1 MANYYGYKER
11 DLDKSIID
19 WAGITKTISDDIL
32 TEKTRRDELKFTLE
46 KTQQEQ
52 LNKLNDYE
60 QGLDKSAN
68 MFAMQEAQNHRD
80 FLMENHRLMK
90 AGLISVND
98 SKITKQNVSDTWTN
112 INGAL
117 KGHQEA
123 YKKLTE
129 AGGLGNLALAE
140 DMSKMLDFK
149 DKKIYLSAKGEGF
162 FAKVDPKTGEMDM
175 KSLQPVKSVL
185 NTQLQQWDTID
196 VQESVVKDAAGADQW
211 VISPTSTKTVD
222 DVRNNPAYKVWKE
235 NKIKAALTTDRMSSS
250 VLMDYLNYDYTTD
263 ESEADADTILMV
275 RDNNGV
281 LQPKLTEE
289 QIKKAKEAYGN
300 ALEMALGHK
309 TTKQYV
315 APRTTSNATKSGAD
329 QSADSLYD
337 LSTRLAQGDSVAIS
351 QLKNQLYNT
360 QVDGKT
366 VEVQIGDVKY
376 TDKAIVF
383 LDVNGRTLTKVNRT
397 GDIQKDALQVA
408 SVIESGSSADNVQS
422 LFDRGAN
429 RAQGKLP
436 SLRGEA
442 TTPIETTN
450 AIDYMPVD
458 ETEAKEY
465 LDAALSG
472 YNIEV
477 KEAFIGKDMIRL
489 KNTQTGEESK
499 NFNTTDLVGIKNWL
513 KQYNIEPSTAKRVD
527 EIDTTEIDTTG
538 Y

>member
-90 AGLISVND
+90 SGLISVND

-140 DMSKMLDFK
+140 DMSQMLDFK

-235 NKIKAALTTDRMSSS
+235 NKIKAALTTDRISSS

-289 QIKKAKEAYGN
+289 QTKKAKEAYGN

-315 APRTTSNATKSGAD
+315 APRTTPAATIGANE
-329 QSADSLYD
+329 SADSLYD

-351 QLKNQLYNT
+351 QLKNQLYKK

-366 VEVQIGDVKY
+366 VEVQIDDVKY

-383 LDVNGRTLTKVNRT
+383 LDANGRTLTKVNRT

-422 LFDRGAN
+422 LFDKGST
-429 RAQGKLP
+429 RAKGKLP
-436 SLRGEA
+436 ALRGEA

-465 LDAALSG
+465 LDAALSD

-477 KEAFIGKDMIRL
+477 AEAFIGKDMIRL
-489 KNTQTGEESK
+489 KNTHTGEESK